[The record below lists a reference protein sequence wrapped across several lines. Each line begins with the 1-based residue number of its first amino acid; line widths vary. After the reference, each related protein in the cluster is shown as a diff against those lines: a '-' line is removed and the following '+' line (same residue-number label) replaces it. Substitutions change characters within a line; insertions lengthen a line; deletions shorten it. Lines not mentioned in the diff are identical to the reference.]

1 MQIFVDLCAFP
12 LMRSCFLG
20 KEDNRLLLSQ
30 AHGKTSLNYLKT
42 GLKGGQS
49 YAKTRNNLQLGN
61 YNKYVAASAA
71 TGCASL
77 IVTNSHRSPHSDHPR
92 YY

>member
-49 YAKTRNNLQLGN
+49 SAKTRKNLQLGN
-61 YNKYVAASAA
+61 YNKRKLQD
-71 TGCASL
+71 GNL
-77 IVTNSHRSPHSDHPR
+77 LDMEKRSRVLAFLKHSCTTI
-92 YY
+92 